1 MNINLNY
8 SPVTLADFLEALD
21 ALEARGIAH
30 FATLYQPIV
39 SFLCG
44 VVGIIS
50 GIMAIRHYY
59 LKSKHHGKG

>member
-1 MNINLNY
+1 MSDQSTNL
-8 SPVTLADFLEALD
+8 SDSLTATAI
-21 ALEARGIAH
+21 ASGIAH

-44 VVGIIS
+44 LIGIVS

-59 LKSKHHGKG
+59 LKSKSYGKE

>member
-1 MNINLNY
+1 MENAHNNL
-8 SPVTLADFLEALD
+8 SDTLTATTLVS
-21 ALEARGIAH
+21 GIAH

>member
-1 MNINLNY
+1 MKDTTSNISDSLTATTIA
-8 SPVTLADFLEALD
+8 S
-21 ALEARGIAH
+21 GIAH

-44 VVGIIS
+44 VVGIVS

-59 LKSKHHGKG
+59 LKSNQYGNKDKES

>member
-1 MNINLNY
+1 MKDTTSNISDSLTATTIV
-8 SPVTLADFLEALD
+8 S
-21 ALEARGIAH
+21 GIAH

-44 VVGIIS
+44 IVGIVS

-59 LKSKHHGKG
+59 LKSKQYGGKDKKG